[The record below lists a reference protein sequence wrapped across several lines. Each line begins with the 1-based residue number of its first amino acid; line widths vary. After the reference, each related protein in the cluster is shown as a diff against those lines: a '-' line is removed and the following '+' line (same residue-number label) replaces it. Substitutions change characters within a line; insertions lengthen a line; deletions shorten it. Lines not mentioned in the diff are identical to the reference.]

1 VTHAIA
7 QMEKVTQ
14 STAATAEESAAASE
28 ELSAQ
33 AQMALAT
40 VAQLESMVVRK
51 DAADGGVH
59 VRPAAGQPAPAKV
72 AAVITRQA
80 PAASS
85 EIPLEEET
93 GTYGQF

>member
-1 VTHAIA
+1 
-7 QMEKVTQ
+7 
-14 STAATAEESAAASE
+14 
-28 ELSAQ
+28 
-33 AQMALAT
+33 
-40 VAQLESMVVRK
+40 MVVRK